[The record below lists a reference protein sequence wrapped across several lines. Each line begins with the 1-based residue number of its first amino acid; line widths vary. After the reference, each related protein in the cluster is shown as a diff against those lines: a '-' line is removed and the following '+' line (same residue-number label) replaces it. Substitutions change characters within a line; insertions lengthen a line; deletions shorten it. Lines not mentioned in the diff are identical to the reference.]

1 MDDDLDGDLQDTQIE
16 KFATYQ
22 EYLDKQI
29 HPSDLFY
36 LEDQELARQL
46 MELTFHGKGDTVTE
60 EQFLQRKED
69 ILERN
74 RNKTK
79 EFKALASDS

>member
-1 MDDDLDGDLQDTQIE
+1 
-16 KFATYQ
+16 
-22 EYLDKQI
+22 
-29 HPSDLFY
+29 
-36 LEDQELARQL
+36 